1 VLLDARGDLASLH
14 PPQPLAMKTTLSR
27 LVELYTVWGKRDR
40 AETYRALLG
49 S

>member
-1 VLLDARGDLASLH
+1 
-14 PPQPLAMKTTLSR
+14 MKATLSR
-27 LVELYTVWGKRDR
+27 LVELYVAWGKRDR